1 MFFKKL
7 EAKKEE
13 KEKKEPFEKILLRDK
28 TSSGFYF
35 FWDSFQ
41 PPSAFFLWLE
51 IKNQFYS
58 NTLSHDAGNL
68 NFRCNSNVFFWGERG
83 GNFKRGREGT
93 LRGGGNHCVC
103 EIFFLLRPELLLFFG
118 MGDVVVV
125 VGPRLQSLRL
135 SLTRDEAGEKL
146 LLL

>member
-1 MFFKKL
+1 MFFKNL
-7 EAKKEE
+7 EAKK
-13 KEKKEPFEKILLRDK
+13 KKRKKKEPFEKILLRDK

-68 NFRCNSNVFFWGERG
+68 NFRCNSNVFFFWKEEGISNVEEKELCGE
-83 GNFKRGREGT
+83 EEIT
-93 LRGGGNHCVC
+93 VC
-103 EIFFLLRPELLLFFG
+103 ARFSSLLRPELLLFFG
-118 MGDVVVV
+118 IGDVV

-146 LLL
+146 LLLL